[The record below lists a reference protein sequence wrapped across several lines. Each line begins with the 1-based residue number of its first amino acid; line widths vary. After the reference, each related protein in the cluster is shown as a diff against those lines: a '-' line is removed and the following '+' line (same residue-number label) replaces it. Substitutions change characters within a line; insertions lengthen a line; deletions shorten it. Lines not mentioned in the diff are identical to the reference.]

1 VYPNHLSHLSSLS
14 NHQKYL
20 QLFISPTLLIKRED
34 YVLAIKEPKMEHGV
48 DPQKLDLPRL
58 NHASYVGVE
67 VTCLIPGYDCF
78 G

>member
-1 VYPNHLSHLSSLS
+1 M
-14 NHQKYL
+14 
-20 QLFISPTLLIKRED
+20 LLINRED
-34 YVLAIKEPKMEHGV
+34 YVLAIKEPKIEHGV